1 MYSAD
6 TSGFIQI
13 GDVLPDVIQE
23 IRYYTSFNFIGE
35 RIDGYEAPVAM
46 ITREAAN
53 ALAAASREA
62 IRRGYRL
69 KIFDAYRPQMAVN
82 HFVRWAK
89 DPKDI
94 RMKPFFY
101 PQIEKSR
108 IIPEGYIA
116 EKSGHSRG
124 SAIDLM
130 LLDMAAGQELDMGG
144 PFDYFGALS
153 HPDFSGVSNT
163 QRQNRQLLREIMTG
177 NGFRP
182 LAEEWWHF
190 TLAEE
195 PYPETYFTFPVR

>member
-6 TSGFIQI
+6 MSGFIQI

-53 ALAAASREA
+53 ALAAASWEA

-89 DPKDI
+89 DPEDI

-101 PQIEKSR
+101 PQIKKSW

-124 SAIDLM
+124 SAIDLT